1 MASDGASELEILITA
16 VDEASEAFDE
26 ISESMDG
33 MAEAASGAAEETDAS
48 LESVGL
54 TMNEVT
60 GEIEEALLTQQ
71 QSFALAAQVV
81 EESDQEIIDVMLELG
96 VTAQEAAATI
106 AEANAEIAA
115 SSEESAETVST
126 SSAMSKSS
134 FIGLGAIAGLAFT
147 GLVSAIGGAISSAEA
162 WDQTSAVIT
171 QELKDIG
178 SSIPLSAMQ
187 AYAEQVQSTTL
198 FTQQQALS
206 AEALIAGQKDLAP
219 QYQNLTILAAD
230 LATKMQQFSG
240 SSTADLPSAMKIL
253 SNSLNDPVAGLS
265 QLQRQAG
272 VAIPAA
278 MVTMIKNLANA
289 GATALADK
297 ELIAAV
303 TGQVGGLAKAA
314 ANAPGGGLIQ
324 LENALTALGTYIGN
338 DILPALDAMAKAI
351 EPIVTDVAQWAAAH
365 PQLTDAIIAGT
376 VAFAGLILVVTVV
389 GVAIIALGSTF
400 ALAAVGIAAL
410 VGVIVGVVVANWNI
424 IKTITEQLISA
435 IMAVWEPFWTAL
447 KVVAQ
452 AAMELISDVLQFEFG
467 HDVQIVTTGFNAIK
481 AVWQDSL
488 SFIETAWKTVW
499 TDMSG
504 FLGNIWTTIQN
515 TVKTGVDYVI
525 TAINAFINAL
535 DAIHI
540 SIPSISIP
548 GTKLATPSINLGFSI
563 PDVPMLADG
572 GFVNSPTLAIIG
584 EAGPEA
590 VIPLSAMGNGGGG
603 FGGSPINIYIQGGN
617 YLDQQGAT
625 MIGNALAK
633 QIVAQ
638 IRVRNYQP

>member
-1 MASDGASELEILITA
+1 VHVIY
-16 VDEASEAFDE
+16 
-26 ISESMDG
+26 
-33 MAEAASGAAEETDAS
+33 
-48 LESVGL
+48 
-54 TMNEVT
+54 
-60 GEIEEALLTQQ
+60 ALSLTQQ
-71 QSFALAAQVV
+71 QSFALAAQVI
-81 EESDQEIIDVMLELG
+81 EESDQEIIDVMLQEG

-115 SSEESAETVST
+115 SSEETAGAVST
-126 SSAMSKSS
+126 SSSISKSS
-134 FIGLGAIAGLAFT
+134 FMGVGAIAGLAFA
-147 GLVSAIGGAISSAEA
+147 GLTSAISGAISSAQA
-162 WDQTSAVIT
+162 WDQTSEVIS

-187 AYAEQVQSTTL
+187 AYAEQIQSTTL

-206 AEALIAGQKDLAP
+206 AEAVIAGQKDLAP
-219 QYQNLTILAAD
+219 QYQNLTLLAAD

-240 SSTADLPSAMKIL
+240 SATADLPAAMKIL

-272 VAIPAA
+272 IAIPAA

-303 TGQVGGLAKAA
+303 TGQVGGLATAA

-324 LENALTALGTYIGN
+324 LQNALTALGTYIGN
-338 DILPALDAMAKAI
+338 DLIPPLDAMAKAI
-351 EPIVTDVAQWAAAH
+351 EPIITDVAQWAEAH
-365 PQLTDAIIAGT
+365 PQLTDAIIAGV
-376 VAFAGLILVVTVV
+376 VAFTGLILVITVV
-389 GVAIIALGSTF
+389 GIAIIALGSTF

-410 VGVIVGVVVANWNI
+410 VAIIVGVVVANWNI
-424 IKTITEQLISA
+424 IKTDTEQVISV
-435 IMAVWEPFWTAL
+435 IMAIWEPFWTGLTIIA
-447 KVVAQ
+447 K
-452 AAMELISDVLQFEFG
+452 AAFELITEFLQFEFG
-467 HDVQIVTTGFNAIK
+467 NDVQIVTTGFNIIK
-481 AVWQDSL
+481 TIWNDSL
-488 SFIETAWKTVW
+488 TFIETAWKTVW
-499 TDMSG
+499 TDMSD
-504 FLGNIWTTIQN
+504 FLGNIWSTIQN
-515 TVKTGVDYVI
+515 TVKTGIDYVI
-525 TAINAFINAL
+525 SAINGFINAL

-548 GTKLATPSINLGFSI
+548 GTKLATPAINLGFTI
-563 PDVPMLADG
+563 PDVPMLAEG

-590 VIPLSAMGNGGGG
+590 VIPLSGLGGAGG
-603 FGGSPINIYIQGGN
+603 VGGGSPINIYIQGGN

-633 QIVAQ
+633 QIVTQ